1 MAGWNT
7 SISDSINTKTRTYVG
22 AGHTPSYQA
31 SGTPYVH
38 SADANYTIDFD
49 YVTRAITVVSSAAGN
64 SISFGDADDTS
75 FPLPQGQAVRFEI
88 RCKQVS
94 ATVVGGTV
102 SICAELTGIE
112 AGQLAAHDQTNFGTE
127 AGGE

>member
-7 SISDSINTKTRTYVG
+7 PISDSINTKTRTYVG

-38 SADANYTIDFD
+38 SADGDYTIDFD
-49 YVTRAITVVSSAAGN
+49 YVTRAVTVVAVGAG
-64 SISFGDADDTS
+64 STISFGDSGDSAFT
-75 FPLPQGQAVRFEI
+75 LPNGQAVRFEV
-88 RCKQVS
+88 RCKKVS
-94 ATVVGGTV
+94 VVTGGNAV
-102 SICAELTGIE
+102 SICAELTGID
-112 AGQLAAHDQTNFGTE
+112 AGQLAVHDQDDFGSE